1 MKDMYQFVLNE
12 DEMVLGG
19 ERIQRSLQSVE
30 LQEDGFRSM
39 ALRREK
45 NVSKIVLPEVPY
57 A

>member
-1 MKDMYQFVLNE
+1 MYQFVLNE